1 VIPAFG
7 TRALAAIKPSDITRW
22 IGTMVSE
29 GLSVSR
35 IRQAHVTLRLVLDS
49 ALRDGAIARNPALG
63 VKLPRLTHV
72 EAAYFTPDAVDA
84 LSDAI
89 ESPYDVLTA
98 ILGVC
103 GLRWGEAVAL
113 RRRHV
118 DLLRRRLRVED
129 SLAEVSGHFV
139 FGPTKSHATRAVPLS
154 PRMVTA
160 IETHLERV
168 DADPDALLFM
178 GPRARGPLRY
188 RYFYAK
194 QWRPALKRLRQPE
207 VGVHVLRHSA
217 AAGIV
222 AAGGSPKTLQTILGH
237 RSAAFSLTVYAH
249 LFDTDLDALA
259 DRLDTRAAKSAAHM
273 LHAETELQESRPENP
288 L

>member
-1 VIPAFG
+1 
-7 TRALAAIKPSDITRW
+7 
-22 IGTMVSE
+22 MVSE

-154 PRMVTA
+154 PTLRRWL
-160 IETHLERV
+160 EDHLEANV
-168 DADPDALLFM
+168 ASETASLVFT
-178 GPRARGPLRY
+178 GSKGGPLRY
-188 RYFYAK
+188 RYAYMDL
-194 QWRPALKRLRQPE
+194 WRPALSELDLRP
-207 VGVHVLRHSA
+207 VGIHVLRHSA
-217 AAGIV
+217 AARLIS
-222 AAGGSPKTLQTILGH
+222 AGATPKAVQTILGH
-237 RSAAFSLTVYAH
+237 RSAAFTLTVYGH
-249 LFDTDLDALA
+249 LFDADLDDLA
-259 DRLDTRAAKSAAHM
+259 TRLDSPAAS
-273 LHAETELQESRPENP
+273 SRPEIPDLFAVNDGSAP
-288 L
+288 